1 MTIIPIRTLGDPV
14 LKIPARD
21 VEAFDETL
29 ARLAEDMFET
39 MYDAPGVG
47 LAAPQVGLSL
57 RFFVYDSGQGDTDA
71 IANPVLSEMDG
82 EQESDEGCLSVPG
95 LYCPT
100 TRFAHVRLDGLDL
113 QGRPITVQGDELLAR
128 IFQHETDHTDG
139 LLYLDRLDR
148 RERKLAMAELRQRDL
163 AEHGG
168 LFQRG

>member
-1 MTIIPIRTLGDPV
+1 MTIIPIRTLGEPV

-57 RFFVYDSGQGDTDA
+57 RFFVFDSGQGHA
-71 IANPVLSEMDG
+71 GAVANPVLSETDG
-82 EQESDEGCLSVPG
+82 EQEADEGCLSVPG
-95 LYCPT
+95 LYFPT
-100 TRFAHVRLDGLDL
+100 VRFAHVRLDGQDL
-113 QGRPITVQGDELLAR
+113 QGRPITLYGDELVAR

-163 AEHGG
+163 AEPPG
-168 LFQRG
+168 LSQRG